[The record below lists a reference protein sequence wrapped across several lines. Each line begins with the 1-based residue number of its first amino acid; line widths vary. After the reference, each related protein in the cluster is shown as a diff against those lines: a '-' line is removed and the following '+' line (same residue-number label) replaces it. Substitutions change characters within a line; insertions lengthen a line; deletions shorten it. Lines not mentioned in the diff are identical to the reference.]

1 MNAASGIDDLNA
13 EPHLSMDTRPLQI
26 AITTGEPA
34 GVGPELTVQALMRV
48 FAEGSAGAP
57 SPETVQLLGPSAQ
70 VSTEGSAG
78 APDPQAVQ
86 SRGISAQVPAE
97 GSVGV
102 PSPQASQP
110 RWPDVHFVV
119 LGDRGLIEE
128 RAACVGIELGPL
140 LASGAVSIEH
150 HPLGRPACA
159 GTLDPANGR
168 YVLDLLDRAI
178 DGAIDGRFAAL
189 VTAPLQK
196 STINDAGVPFTGHTE
211 YLAERTG
218 TPRVVMMLAGTGER
232 PLRVALATTHL
243 ALKDVPAALTIEGL
257 VETLAI
263 IDRDLRVSFGRR
275 APVILVTGLNPH
287 AGENGY
293 LGREEIDV
301 ISPALE
307 RARAAGIDARGPYP
321 ADTLFQPRYL
331 RDADCVLAMFHDQG
345 LPVLKYATFGE
356 GINVTLGL
364 PIVRTSVDHGTAL
377 DLAGT
382 GRADCG
388 SLIAAIDTAVS
399 MARHRVRR
407 HA

>member
-1 MNAASGIDDLNA
+1 MSATPSA
-13 EPHLSMDTRPLQI
+13 PRPLRI

-34 GVGPELTVQALMRV
+34 GVGPELSAQALAQMLALPCAAQRV
-48 FAEGSAGAP
+48 PLEAVEF
-57 SPETVQLLGPSAQ
+57 VLLG
-70 VSTEGSAG
+70 
-78 APDPQAVQ
+78 DPALLEA
-86 SRGISAQVPAE
+86 RA
-97 GSVGV
+97 
-102 PSPQASQP
+102 
-110 RWPDVHFVV
+110 
-119 LGDRGLIEE
+119 
-128 RAACVGIELGPL
+128 RAAGVDWDAL
-140 LASGAVSIEH
+140 LASGRVALEPHALAV
-150 HPLGRPACA
+150 PAQAGR
-159 GTLDPANGR
+159 LDAANGP
-168 YVLDLLDRAI
+168 YVLGLLDAAI
-178 DGAIDGRFAAL
+178 DGAQAGRFDAI

-211 YLAERTG
+211 YLAERTH

-243 ALKDVPAALTIEGL
+243 PLKDVSAALSIDGL
-257 VETLAI
+257 VETLTI
-263 IDRDLRVSFGRR
+263 VDRDLREHFGLP
-275 APVILVTGLNPH
+275 APRILVTGLNPH

-301 ISPALE
+301 IAPALE
-307 RARAAGIDARGPYP
+307 RARALGIDARGPYP

-331 RDADCVLAMFHDQG
+331 ADADCVLAMFHDQG

-388 SLIAAIDTAVS
+388 SMIAALDTAVS
-399 MARHRVRR
+399 MARHRRG
-407 HA
+407 